1 MTDWCSGVASLWLVG
16 PWPPALPV
24 SCCLTLPALLPPLL
38 HCSCLY
44 FTQWILVFRLSV
56 WLSVLQITFSIS
68 SHPPACHHI
77 RYFQPPPPLLLFSWD
92 VSLALVSPE
101 LPNPDSA
108 FTTQSHF
115 MSLWANHVPS
125 LHPLW
130 LRMGGQALKVTL
142 VPDRRGRLKPL
153 PAVHLCLSFLLWYS
167 FKDKPTS
174 PGLHQLGWP
183 LLWDP

>member
-1 MTDWCSGVASLWLVG
+1 MTDWCSGAAS

-24 SCCLTLPALLPPLL
+24 SCCLTLAALLPPLL

-44 FTQWILVFRLSV
+44 FTQWILVFRLTV
-56 WLSVLQITFSIS
+56 WLSVLQITFSII

-92 VSLALVSPE
+92 VSPALVSPE

-108 FTTQSHF
+108 FTRQPHF

-130 LRMGGQALKVTL
+130 LRMGGQALKVS
-142 VPDRRGRLKPL
+142 DRHGRLVCAGTHPSYS
-153 PAVHLCLSFLLWYS
+153 SFLFSLIQLQGQTNISW
-167 FKDKPTS
+167 P
-174 PGLHQLGWP
+174 HHLGWP
-183 LLWDP
+183 LLWAP